1 MSILTSTLLPSS
13 LLIPRRTKPINSP
26 NNKVVFHKNDHYL
39 NRIVTQKKKASFCI
53 QAQAQQVEPS
63 IPSSPIIYPTVR
75 PKFVLFGSSIVQFS
89 YHEGWGATLAHLYA
103 RQVDLIL
110 RGYAGWNSRNAL
122 RVLDSVFPKNAT
134 QQPSLVIVYFG
145 GNDATNPRPGGN
157 GPHVPLEEYK
167 ENMKKIVIHLQ
178 SLSEKTRVIF
188 LSTPPINEDQIFG
201 DRYPPH
207 QRPMT
212 NESHRIYSEAGL
224 EVSRELNIKAI
235 DLWSAIQER
244 EDWKDVSFSDGI
256 HFTNE
261 GSKVV
266 SREILKVLRE
276 ADWKPSLHWRDMPI
290 EFEEYYTLPTGPG
303 GEPTDEQTLVSL
315 QV

>member
-1 MSILTSTLLPSS
+1 MSTLTKTTLPTS

-39 NRIVTQKKKASFCI
+39 NKIVPQKKKASFCI
-53 QAQAQQVEPS
+53 QAQAQEGEASV
-63 IPSSPIIYPTVR
+63 PSSPIESPSLRPT
-75 PKFVLFGSSIVQFS
+75 FVLFGSSIVEYS
-89 YHEGWGATLAHLYA
+89 YFEGWGATLAHLYA
-103 RQVDLIL
+103 RQVDLIM

-122 RVLDSVFPKNAT
+122 QILDRVFPKNAT

-201 DRYPPH
+201 D
-207 QRPMT
+207 
-212 NESHRIYSEAGL
+212 
-224 EVSRELNIKAI
+224 
-235 DLWSAIQER
+235 
-244 EDWKDVSFSDGI
+244 SDGI
-256 HFTNE
+256 HFSDE

-276 ADWKPSLHWRDMPI
+276 ADWEPSLHWRDMPI
-290 EFEEYYTLPTGPG
+290 EFEEYYTPPTGPG
-303 GEPTDEQTLVSL
+303 GEPTDEPSSRFPPGVEWD
-315 QV
+315 

>member
-178 SLSEKTRVIF
+178 
-188 LSTPPINEDQIFG
+188 
-201 DRYPPH
+201 
-207 QRPMT
+207 RPMT